1 MFNIQIQRTA
11 VLSTFL
17 FFSNFLSAEYYTS
30 KRLRVYNKAN
40 LDTEGYFFPMQ
51 SCITFL
57 VWGNSSG
64 PTNVDGTCS
73 GYGAWDGGKINARR
87 KSFPKDNLENK
98 EMTLELAE
106 RCFDLEKRHAT
117 PSG

>member
-1 MFNIQIQRTA
+1 
-11 VLSTFL
+11 
-17 FFSNFLSAEYYTS
+17 
-30 KRLRVYNKAN
+30 
-40 LDTEGYFFPMQ
+40 MQ

-64 PTNVDGTCS
+64 QTNVDGTCS

-117 PSG
+117 SSG